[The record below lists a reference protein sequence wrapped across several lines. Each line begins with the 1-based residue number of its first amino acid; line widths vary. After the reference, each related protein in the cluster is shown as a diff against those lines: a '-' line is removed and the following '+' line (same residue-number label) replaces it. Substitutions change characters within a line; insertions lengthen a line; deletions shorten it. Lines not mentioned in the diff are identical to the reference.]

1 MAMSNF
7 PTLVASVQQTKLEF
21 LETEISAGN
30 TFADLALSADNE
42 LKRKRNTQN
51 ASTAYRTLQRFM
63 GSVSIT
69 EEKEQDFLEG
79 IDHLKQKLARLG
91 ERV

>member
-7 PTLVASVQQTKLEF
+7 PSLVATVQQTKLEF

-30 TFADLALSADNE
+30 TFADLALSANDE

-63 GSVSIT
+63 GSVSMT
-69 EEKEQDFLEG
+69 EEKEHQFRHG
-79 IDHLKQKLARLG
+79 IDQLKEKLARLG
-91 ERV
+91 ETL